1 MIEKYVEKDI
11 IRQIK
16 VAEYLFE
23 LKRIKITDIADFLN
37 VNKVTI
43 KRDIEKI
50 LFIEPKIK
58 IVFENASTIEVK
70 FWKNATRYE
79 LIKKL
84 YYQSNFLRVCSY
96 YLLGET
102 NYLKIAEKEHISIAK
117 VFNLKKKAE
126 EFFIASGIMDES
138 KNFMEDELKYR
149 TIILTIWMRIDVFNE
164 RIDNKLFSNTDQIV
178 RSFLREFDN
187 NLNGRERHF
196 FKLAIYLSLKRKDKN
211 INIKERDIGY
221 IKKGILYPKIVQIL
235 SGYDLN
241 DEEILYIAKMY
252 HLLNQN
258 LNNYQYLEI
267 DYEFIRRDFI
277 DKIPEITELIH
288 KFETYFDRELLKDI
302 MFEKPFLRFIIST
315 FLERQMFLVEKHYF
329 LGEQQRN
336 LCPKI
341 EKIMLEWG
349 EKYSIPMNL
358 SNKTI
363 EKFCLQ
369 VSEVLLHNSNKKWNV
384 FIVAEDE
391 YSHIAYREW
400 IERKLNTEHIIVN
413 NSLYYSLEDLP
424 VYIDVNSSLV
434 ICERTLMNDLDE
446 MIRDSKTFPISLYS
460 INEDL
465 QEFFEYVSFS

>member
-11 IRQIK
+11 LRQIK
-16 VAEYLFE
+16 VTEYLFE
-23 LKRIKITDIADFLN
+23 LKRIQITDIADFLD
-37 VNKVTI
+37 VSKVTI

-102 NYLKIAEKEHISIAK
+102 NYLKIVEKEHISIAK
-117 VFNLKKKAE
+117 VFNLKKKVE
-126 EFFIASGIMDES
+126 EFFIASGIMNDSRE
-138 KNFMEDELKYR
+138 FIEDELKYR
-149 TIILTIWMRIDVFNE
+149 TIILTIWMRIDIFNE
-164 RIDNKLFSNTDQIV
+164 RIDSKIFFSAEQIV
-178 RSFLREFDN
+178 RNFVKEFGN
-187 NLNGRERHF
+187 TLNGREKHF
-196 FKLAIYLSLKRKDKN
+196 FKLVVYLSLKRQDKN
-211 INIKERDIGY
+211 INVRKQDLKFIN
-221 IKKGILYPKIVQIL
+221 KGILYPKIVQIL
-235 SGYDLN
+235 SGYELN
-241 DEEILYIAKMY
+241 EEEIAYIARMY

-258 LNNYQYLEI
+258 LDNYQYLEI
-267 DYEFIRRDFI
+267 DYEFNRSEFI
-277 DKIPEITELIH
+277 DNIPEILELIH
-288 KFETYFDRELLKDI
+288 RFETHFNRELLRDI

-315 FLERQMFLVEKHYF
+315 FLNRQMFLVEKHYF

-336 LCPKI
+336 LCPEI

-349 EKYSIPMNL
+349 DKYSIPMNL
-358 SNKTI
+358 SNKTT

-400 IERKLNTEHIIVN
+400 IERKLNTEHIMVN